1 MTTTQEQKL
10 TLTQLESFL
19 WESADI
25 LRGSMDAS
33 EFKDYVFG
41 MLFLKHLSDAFDEEK
56 EKVISYHMG
65 KGKTQ
70 EEAEVY
76 AEEDDEY
83 TYTFFI
89 PSVLAGRTSKI

>member
-56 EKVISYHMG
+56 EKERQKEM
-65 KGKTQ
+65 
-70 EEAEVY
+70 
-76 AEEDDEY
+76 
-83 TYTFFI
+83 
-89 PSVLAGRTSKI
+89 LL